1 MAFAWVESKT
11 KYIER
16 VLLLLK
22 KKEKK
27 RKPYAFKTC
36 LEVSY
41 LIYLFSYLSKK
52 YWIIF
57 KNVCI
62 NVLVPEQI
70 GTWC

>member
-1 MAFAWVESKT
+1 MASAWVESKT
-11 KYIER
+11 KYIDC

-22 KKEKK
+22 K
-27 RKPYAFKTC
+27 KPYAFKTC

-57 KNVCI
+57 KKECI
-62 NVLVPEQI
+62 SVLALELI
-70 GTWC
+70 GT